1 MAAGEL
7 TKMSNFEQRANIK
20 FCFKLNKSAT
30 ETHKLLQEVYGDTAV
45 TNKTVCKWFGRF
57 RDGQDSLN
65 DNERSRRPSTSRN
78 DDNVAAIKTVIRGN
92 RRLIIQEIAE

>member
-45 TNKTVCKWFGRF
+45 TNKTICKWFERF
-57 RDGQDSLN
+57 RDGQESLN
-65 DNERSRRPSTSRN
+65 DDEKSGVYQLPVTMTTLLLSRLSFGET
-78 DDNVAAIKTVIRGN
+78 DV
-92 RRLIIQEIAE
+92 